1 MNWRDDESLTKFEY
15 MSTYTADTN
24 VTIPVEEGFMVHCD
38 CQDGRCIDGSCP
50 CRQLTFEESKGLL
63 KAGEAESTGYVDGKL
78 MAKMTSG

>member
-1 MNWRDDESLTKFEY
+1 
-15 MSTYTADTN
+15 
-24 VTIPVEEGFMVHCD
+24 MVHCD